1 MGMATRALLFSFVL
15 LLLTVTVPSTVVAN
29 ETTANVGK
37 NNATFNQGIDVKSP
51 ASDLWR
57 AVRQRNV
64 DITGKSQVKGP
75 TSETL
80 IDVSGQEWR
89 DFRRSKLI
97 PYSAYALGGVLALI
111 LLFRLIRGKIKIK
124 AGRSGKKIHRF
135 TGFQRFSHWSVAILF
150 VILGLTGIL
159 LTLGRFGLIPLV
171 GKEAFGTIAVLGRTV
186 HNYLGPV
193 FGIMLVIMLFTFIKG
208 NFGNWTDIKWF
219 AKGGGLFGG
228 HASAGRYNGGE
239 KAWFWM
245 AMIVGTVVM
254 VSGLLMG
261 FPLFGLSQEDI
272 KLSQIIH
279 AIAAIGLLAVSFG
292 HIYMGTFAMEGAFE
306 AMQTGYC
313 DENWAKE
320 HHDLWYQ
327 DLKNSGAIEGDSS
340 NTANL
345 HREQNNDV
353 SSNLDTQAADT
364 PTSSSTSS
372 SSESSS
378 TVAKSSIAAGA
389 VAAAA
394 SEAVS
399 SSEEKTK
406 TASSNNGSSS
416 KGDNLK
422 KIEGI
427 GPKIEE
433 VLYAAGFKRYEDIQN
448 SNRDALKEV
457 LNAAGSRYK
466 MHEPKSWPAQAELAA
481 KGKVLVF
488 SYSYIR
494 DICINVVANITYLR
508 FTKKVVFAPY
518 TCTQCDEAWCLR
530 ACPVDAITM
539 DMSSGAKIVIDDKC
553 VGCKVCT
560 ISCPF
565 GTINYVQETGKVAK
579 CDLCGGDPECA
590 KACPTEAITF
600 IDANATGYDR
610 MKGLCRKE
618 SS

>member
-15 LLLTVTVPSTVVAN
+15 LLFTVTVPSTVVAD
-29 ETTANVGK
+29 ETANKVGN
-37 NNATFNQGIDVKSP
+37 NNATSNQQISVKSP

-75 TSETL
+75 TANTL
-80 IDVSGQEWR
+80 INVSGQEWR

-97 PYSAYALGGVLALI
+97 PYSAYALGGVLLI
-111 LLFRLIRGKIKIK
+111 IVLFRLIRGKIKIK

-150 VILGLTGIL
+150 VILGLTGVL
-159 LTLGRFGLIPLV
+159 LTLGRFGLIPFI
-171 GKEAFGTIAVLGRTV
+171 GKEAFGTIATLGRTL

-193 FGIMLVIMLFTFIKG
+193 FAIMLIIMLFTFIKG

-239 KAWFWM
+239 KAWYWI
-245 AMIVGTVVM
+245 AMTVGAVVM
-254 VSGLLMG
+254 VSGLVMG

-279 AIAAIGLLAVSFG
+279 AIASIGLLAASFG
-292 HIYMGTFAMEGAFE
+292 HIYMGTFAMEGAYE
-306 AMQTGYC
+306 AMRTGYC

-320 HHDLWYQ
+320 HHDLWYEE
-327 DLKNSGAIEGDSS
+327 LKSDGVI
-340 NTANL
+340 
-345 HREQNNDV
+345 DV
-353 SSNLDTQAADT
+353 SSSNDAALNREVFPSSDSRSSDTKES
-364 PTSSSTSS
+364 P
-372 SSESSS
+372 SSEGQVSKVASS
-378 TVAKSSIAAGA
+378 AAA

-394 SEAVS
+394 SVATSSSDSSDTKSVS
-399 SSEEKTK
+399 SSTSN
-406 TASSNNGSSS
+406 SS
-416 KGDNLK
+416 DNLK

-433 VLYAAGFKRYEDIQN
+433 VLNAAGFTRYEDIQN

-481 KGKVLVF
+481 KG
-488 SYSYIR
+488 
-494 DICINVVANITYLR
+494 
-508 FTKKVVFAPY
+508 
-518 TCTQCDEAWCLR
+518 AW
-530 ACPVDAITM
+530 
-539 DMSSGAKIVIDDKC
+539 DDLSKLQNE
-553 VGCKVCT
+553 
-560 ISCPF
+560 ILNNS
-565 GTINYVQETGKVAK
+565 
-579 CDLCGGDPECA
+579 
-590 KACPTEAITF
+590 
-600 IDANATGYDR
+600 
-610 MKGLCRKE
+610 
-618 SS
+618 

>member
-15 LLLTVTVPSTVVAN
+15 LLFTVTVPSTVVAD
-29 ETTANVGK
+29 ETANKVGN
-37 NNATFNQGIDVKSP
+37 NNATSNQQISVKSP

-75 TSETL
+75 TANTL
-80 IDVSGQEWR
+80 INVSGQEWR

-97 PYSAYALGGVLALI
+97 PYSAYALGGVLLI
-111 LLFRLIRGKIKIK
+111 IVLFRLIRGKIKIK

-150 VILGLTGIL
+150 VILGLTGVL
-159 LTLGRFGLIPLV
+159 LTLGRFGLIPFI
-171 GKEAFGTIAVLGRTV
+171 GKEAFGTIATLGRTL

-193 FGIMLVIMLFTFIKG
+193 FAIMLVIMLFTFIKG

-239 KAWFWM
+239 KAWYWI
-245 AMIVGTVVM
+245 AMTVGAVVM
-254 VSGLLMG
+254 VSGLVMG

-279 AIAAIGLLAVSFG
+279 AIASIGLLAASFG
-292 HIYMGTFAMEGAFE
+292 HIYMGTFAMEGAYE
-306 AMQTGYC
+306 AMRTGYC

-320 HHDLWYQ
+320 HHDLWYEE
-327 DLKNSGAIEGDSS
+327 LKSDGVI
-340 NTANL
+340 
-345 HREQNNDV
+345 DV
-353 SSNLDTQAADT
+353 SSSNDAALNREVFPSSDSRSSDTKES
-364 PTSSSTSS
+364 P
-372 SSESSS
+372 SSEGQVSKVASS
-378 TVAKSSIAAGA
+378 AAA

-394 SEAVS
+394 SVATSSSDTKSVS
-399 SSEEKTK
+399 SSTSN
-406 TASSNNGSSS
+406 SS
-416 KGDNLK
+416 DNLK

-433 VLYAAGFKRYEDIQN
+433 VLNAAGFTRYEDIQN

-481 KGKVLVF
+481 KG
-488 SYSYIR
+488 
-494 DICINVVANITYLR
+494 
-508 FTKKVVFAPY
+508 
-518 TCTQCDEAWCLR
+518 AW
-530 ACPVDAITM
+530 
-539 DMSSGAKIVIDDKC
+539 DDLSKLQNE
-553 VGCKVCT
+553 
-560 ISCPF
+560 ILNNS
-565 GTINYVQETGKVAK
+565 
-579 CDLCGGDPECA
+579 
-590 KACPTEAITF
+590 
-600 IDANATGYDR
+600 
-610 MKGLCRKE
+610 
-618 SS
+618 